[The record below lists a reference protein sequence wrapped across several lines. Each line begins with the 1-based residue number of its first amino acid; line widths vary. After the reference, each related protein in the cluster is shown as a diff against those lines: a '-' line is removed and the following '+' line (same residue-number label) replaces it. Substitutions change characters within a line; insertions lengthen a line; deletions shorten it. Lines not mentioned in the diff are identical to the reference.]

1 MKTMTTEFWTDLYP
15 DQRWPGPL
23 QAFAEMAMEIHA
35 LRMLTDELV
44 GMAVEG
50 EGKLRSMDEIQ
61 RAHDIL
67 ACLVTQPKL
76 VERLGPD
83 TLRIF
88 VINLDVLCWALHHD
102 HNETFQKTLDVI
114 QEHLAMLGIRFFRHP
129 EMQDPTRRET

>member
-61 RAHDIL
+61 RAHD
-67 ACLVTQPKL
+67 LVGRYCQEANDHKTFEH
-76 VERLGPD
+76 VSA
-83 TLRIF
+83 
-88 VINLDVLCWALHHD
+88 LCWVLKHE
-102 HNETFQKTLDVI
+102 HNTTFPQILEAVEEDLKRR
-114 QEHLAMLGIRFFRHP
+114 GIKIVRLP
-129 EMQDPTRRET
+129 EVVDPAKEVS